1 MSRRLAAISRDQA
14 LDYATS
20 IGIDSEPVS
29 DRPDRGSTRG
39 ENVGLAYFTVDGGEE
54 PRFGLLDGER
64 VIDLAQSGGPESLT
78 AALQMPVEALRAAL
92 RVAADAPSG
101 AMPLE
106 SVVLNAPIDR
116 QEVWAAG
123 VTYLRSRDA
132 RMEES
137 KQRDVYDRVYDAD
150 RPELFLK
157 ATPNRVSGP
166 GEAIAIRGDS
176 GWDVPEPELAILLNA
191 GGELVGY
198 TIGNDVSSRSIEGE
212 NPLYLPQA
220 KVYSRCAALGPVV
233 VTTDE
238 LSDVSNLAIQLTIR
252 RGGTELFQ
260 DSTATSQLHR
270 SLSDLVAYLLRH
282 NEFPAGVFLMT
293 GTGIVPPSEFT
304 LQDGD
309 EVTIRVDGIGSLV
322 NPVVRLS

>member
-1 MSRRLAAISRDQA
+1 MQRPQRSLAFRE
-14 LDYATS
+14 AT
-20 IGIDSEPVS
+20 GRPGVNFEGDS
-29 DRPDRGSTRG
+29 
-39 ENVGLAYFTVDGGEE
+39 VGLAYFTVDGTTE
-54 PRFGLLDGER
+54 PRFGLLAGER
-64 VIDLAQSGGPESLT
+64 VVDLARSGGPETLT
-78 AALQMPVEALRAAL
+78 AALQMPAAELRALLKA
-92 RVAADAPSG
+92 VVDAPHG
-101 AMPLE
+101 DVPLTAAT
-106 SVVLNAPIDR
+106 LKAPIDR

-137 KQRDVYDRVYDAD
+137 SQRDVYDRVYDAD

-157 ATPNRVSGP
+157 ATANRVSGP

-176 GWDVPEPELAILLNA
+176 GWDVPEPELAILVNA
-191 GGELVGY
+191 HGELVGY

-220 KVYSRCAALGPVV
+220 KVYSRCAALGPAVV
-233 VTTDE
+233 MVDE
-238 LSDVSNLAIQLTIR
+238 LPDVSNLEIQLTIR
-252 RGGTELFQ
+252 RDGRQLFQ

-270 SLSDLVAYLLRH
+270 SLSDLMAYLLRD

-309 EVTIRVDGIGSLV
+309 EVTIQVEGIGSLV

>member
-1 MSRRLAAISRDQA
+1 M
-14 LDYATS
+14 LD
-20 IGIDSEPVS
+20 
-29 DRPDRGSTRG
+29 
-39 ENVGLAYFTVDGGEE
+39 
-54 PRFGLLDGER
+54 
-64 VIDLAQSGGPESLT
+64 
-78 AALQMPVEALRAAL
+78 
-92 RVAADAPSG
+92 
-101 AMPLE
+101 MPLD
-106 SVVLNAPIDR
+106 SIRLMAPIDR

-137 KQRDVYDRVYDAD
+137 SQRDVYDRVYDAD

-176 GWDVPEPELAILLNA
+176 GWDVPEPELAILLNVH
-191 GGELVGY
+191 GELVGY

-220 KVYSRCAALGPVV
+220 KVYSRCAALGPTV
-233 VTTDE
+233 VTVDE
-238 LSDVSNLAIQLTIR
+238 LPDVSNLEIQLTIR
-252 RGGTELFQ
+252 RGGTELFH
-260 DSTATSQLHR
+260 DTTSTSRLHR
-270 SLSDLVAYLLRH
+270 SLSDLITYLMRD
-282 NEFPAGVFLMT
+282 NEFPSGVFLMT

-309 EVTIRVDGIGSLV
+309 EVAIRIEGIGSLV

>member
-1 MSRRLAAISRDQA
+1 
-14 LDYATS
+14 
-20 IGIDSEPVS
+20 
-29 DRPDRGSTRG
+29 
-39 ENVGLAYFTVDGGEE
+39 VGLAYFTVGDEQE
-54 PRFGLLDGER
+54 SRFGLVAGER
-64 VIDLAQSGGPESLT
+64 LIDLARSGGPESLS
-78 AALQMPVEALRAAL
+78 AALQMPAAELRAAL
-92 RVAADAPSG
+92 SASEHAPDAEIPIS
-101 AMPLE
+101 
-106 SVVLNAPIDR
+106 SVTLKAPIDR

-137 KQRDVYDRVYDAD
+137 SQRDVYDRVYDAD

-191 GGELVGY
+191 RGELVGY

-220 KVYSRCAALGPVV
+220 KVYSRCAALGPTV
-233 VTTDE
+233 VTVDE
-238 LSDVSNLAIQLTIR
+238 MPDVSNLEIQLTIY
-252 RGGTELFQ
+252 RGGTELFL
-260 DSTATSQLHR
+260 DTTATSQLHR
-270 SLSDLVAYLLRH
+270 SLSDLIAYLFRD

-309 EVTIRVDGIGSLV
+309 EVAIRIDGIGSLV

>member
-1 MSRRLAAISRDQA
+1 MQRPQRSLALRE
-14 LDYATS
+14 AT
-20 IGIDSEPVS
+20 GRTGVNFEGDS
-29 DRPDRGSTRG
+29 
-39 ENVGLAYFTVDGGEE
+39 VGLAYFTVDGTTE
-54 PRFGLLDGER
+54 PRFGLLAGER
-64 VIDLAQSGGPESLT
+64 VVDLARSGGPETLT
-78 AALQMPVEALRAAL
+78 AALQMPAAELRALLKA
-92 RVAADAPSG
+92 VMDAPHG
-101 AMPLE
+101 DVPLTA
-106 SVVLNAPIDR
+106 VTLKAPIDR

-137 KQRDVYDRVYDAD
+137 SQRDVYDRVYDAD

-157 ATPNRVSGP
+157 ATANRVSGP

-176 GWDVPEPELAILLNA
+176 GWDVPEPELAILVNA
-191 GGELVGY
+191 HGELVGY

-220 KVYSRCAALGPVV
+220 KVYSRCAALGPAVV
-233 VTTDE
+233 MVDE
-238 LSDVSNLAIQLTIR
+238 LPDVSNLEIQLTIR
-252 RGGTELFQ
+252 RDGRQLFQ

-270 SLSDLVAYLLRH
+270 SLSDLMAYLLRD

-309 EVTIRVDGIGSLV
+309 EVTIQVEGIGSLV

>member
-1 MSRRLAAISRDQA
+1 VVLEGD
-14 LDYATS
+14 
-20 IGIDSEPVS
+20 
-29 DRPDRGSTRG
+29 
-39 ENVGLAYFTVDGGEE
+39 NVGLAYFTVDGANE
-54 PRFGLLDGER
+54 PRFGLLAGER
-64 VIDLAQSGGPESLT
+64 VVDLARSGGPDSLT
-78 AALQMPVEALRAAL
+78 AALQMPAAELQAALRAV
-92 RVAADAPSG
+92 VAGPHHD
-101 AMPLE
+101 MPMTAVTLK
-106 SVVLNAPIDR
+106 APIDR

-137 KQRDVYDRVYDAD
+137 SQRDVYDRVYDAD

-166 GEAIAIRGDS
+166 SEAIAIRGDS
-176 GWDVPEPELAILLNA
+176 GWDVPEPELAILVNA
-191 GGELVGY
+191 HGELVGY

-220 KVYSRCAALGPVV
+220 KVYSRCAALGPAV
-233 VTTDE
+233 VTVDE
-238 LSDVSNLAIQLTIR
+238 LPDVSNLEIQLTIR
-252 RGGTELFQ
+252 RDGAQLFQ
-260 DSTATSQLHR
+260 ESTATSQLHR
-270 SLSDLVAYLLRH
+270 SLSDLMEYLLRD

-309 EVTIRVDGIGSLV
+309 EVTIRIEGIGSLV
-322 NPVVRLS
+322 NPVIRLS

>member
-1 MSRRLAAISRDQA
+1 M
-14 LDYATS
+14 
-20 IGIDSEPVS
+20 
-29 DRPDRGSTRG
+29 
-39 ENVGLAYFTVDGGEE
+39 GLCYFVVDGSEE
-54 PRFGLLDGER
+54 QRFGLVVDER
-64 VIDLAQSGGPESLT
+64 VIDLAQSGGPGSLT
-78 AALQMPVEALRAAL
+78 EALQMPADELRAAL
-92 RVAADAPSG
+92 KAVTDG
-101 AMPLE
+101 QHEDTPLE
-106 SVVLNAPIDR
+106 SVTLTAPIDQ

-137 KQRDVYDRVYDAD
+137 SQKDIYDRVYDAD

-157 ATPNRVSGP
+157 ATPHRVSGP

-176 GWDVPEPELAILLNA
+176 EWDVPEPELVVLLNA
-191 GGELVGY
+191 RGELVGY

-220 KVYSRCAALGPVV
+220 KVFSRCAGLGPVV
-233 VTTDE
+233 ITVDE
-238 LSDVSNLAIQLTIR
+238 LADASNLEIQLTIR
-252 RGGTELFQ
+252 RDGANLFQ
-260 DSTATSQLHR
+260 DSTATSQMHR
-270 SLSDLVAYLLRH
+270 TLADLTSYLLRD

-309 EVTIRVDGIGSLV
+309 EVTIRIEQIGSLV

>member
-1 MSRRLAAISRDQA
+1 MVAVL
-14 LDYATS
+14 
-20 IGIDSEPVS
+20 E
-29 DRPDRGSTRG
+29 G
-39 ENVGLAYFTVDGGEE
+39 ESVKLAYFTADRGGE
-54 PRFGLLDGER
+54 PRFGLLSGER
-64 VIDLAQSGGPESLT
+64 VIDLAQSGGPASLA
-78 AALQMPVEALRAAL
+78 AALQMSAAEILAALRAAEN
-92 RVAADAPSG
+92 APQVD
-101 AMPLE
+101 MPLT
-106 SVVLNAPIDR
+106 SVVLKAPIDH

-137 KQRDVYDRVYDAD
+137 SQRDVYDRVYDAD

-191 GGELVGY
+191 HGELVGY

-220 KVYSRCAALGPVV
+220 KVYSRCAALGPAV
-233 VTTDE
+233 VTIDE
-238 LSDVSNLAIQLTIR
+238 LPDVSNLEIQLTIR

-270 SLSDLVAYLLRH
+270 SLSDLTDYLLRD

-309 EVTIRVDGIGSLV
+309 EVTIRIDGIGSLV

>member
-1 MSRRLAAISRDQA
+1 
-14 LDYATS
+14 
-20 IGIDSEPVS
+20 
-29 DRPDRGSTRG
+29 
-39 ENVGLAYFTVDGGEE
+39 VGLAYFTFDGGE
-54 PRFGLLDGER
+54 PRFGLVVGER
-64 VIDLAQSGGPESLT
+64 VIDLAQSGGPTSLT
-78 AALQMPVEALRAAL
+78 AALQMPAAELQTALRAAE
-92 RVAADAPSG
+92 DAPNG
-101 AMPLE
+101 GTPLM
-106 SVVLNAPIDR
+106 SVTLKAPIDR

-137 KQRDVYDRVYDAD
+137 SQRDVYDRVYDAD

-176 GWDVPEPELAILLNA
+176 GWDVPEPELAILLNTR
-191 GGELVGY
+191 GELVGY

-220 KVYSRCAALGPVV
+220 KVYSRCAALGPTV
-233 VTTDE
+233 VTVDE
-238 LSDVSNLAIQLTIR
+238 LPDVSNLEIQLTIR
-252 RGGTELFQ
+252 RGGTALFQ

-270 SLSDLVAYLLRH
+270 TLPDLIAYLLRD
-282 NEFPAGVFLMT
+282 NEYPAGVFLMT

-309 EVTIRVDGIGSLV
+309 EVEIRIAGIGSLV

>member
-1 MSRRLAAISRDQA
+1 M
-14 LDYATS
+14 
-20 IGIDSEPVS
+20 
-29 DRPDRGSTRG
+29 
-39 ENVGLAYFTVDGGEE
+39 
-54 PRFGLLDGER
+54 
-64 VIDLAQSGGPESLT
+64 IDLARSGGPESLT
-78 AALQMPVEALRAAL
+78 AALQLPAAELWSALRAAQS
-92 RVAADAPSG
+92 VPHVDV
-101 AMPLE
+101 PLT
-106 SVVLNAPIDR
+106 SVTLKAPIDR

-123 VTYLRSRDA
+123 VTYMRSRDA

-137 KQRDVYDRVYDAD
+137 SQRDVYDRVYDAD

-191 GGELVGY
+191 RGELVGY

-233 VTTDE
+233 VTVDE
-238 LSDVSNLAIQLTIR
+238 LPDASNLQIQLTIR
-252 RGGTELFQ
+252 RDGVDLFQ
-260 DSTATSQLHR
+260 DRTATSQLHR
-270 SLSDLVAYLLRH
+270 SLSDLITYLLRD

-309 EVTIRVDGIGSLV
+309 EVTIRIEGLGSLV
-322 NPVVRLS
+322 NPVIRLS

>member
-1 MSRRLAAISRDQA
+1 
-14 LDYATS
+14 
-20 IGIDSEPVS
+20 
-29 DRPDRGSTRG
+29 
-39 ENVGLAYFTVDGGEE
+39 
-54 PRFGLLDGER
+54 
-64 VIDLAQSGGPESLT
+64 
-78 AALQMPVEALRAAL
+78 MPVAELRAAL
-92 RVAADAPSG
+92 KAVVDVPYED
-101 AMPLE
+101 MPLTA
-106 SVVLNAPIDR
+106 VTLKAPIDR

-137 KQRDVYDRVYDAD
+137 SQRDVYDRVYDAD

-157 ATPNRVSGP
+157 ATPNRVAGP
-166 GEAIAIRGDS
+166 GDAIAIRGDS

-191 GGELVGY
+191 RGELIGY

-220 KVYSRCAALGPVV
+220 KVYSRCAALGPTV
-233 VTTDE
+233 VTIDE
-238 LSDVSNLAIQLTIR
+238 LPDVSNLEIQLTIR
-252 RGGTELFQ
+252 RGGTALFQ
-260 DSTATSQLHR
+260 DSTATSELHR
-270 SLSDLVAYLLRH
+270 KLSDLIAYLLRD
-282 NEFPAGVFLMT
+282 NEYPAGVFLMT

-309 EVTIRVDGIGSLV
+309 EVEIRIAGIGSLV